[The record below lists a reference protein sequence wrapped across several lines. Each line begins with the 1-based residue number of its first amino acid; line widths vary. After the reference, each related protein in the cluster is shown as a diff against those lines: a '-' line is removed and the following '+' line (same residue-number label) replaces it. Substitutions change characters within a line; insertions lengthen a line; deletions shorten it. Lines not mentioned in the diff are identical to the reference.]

1 MDGGDNR
8 MIYSAMV
15 QGLLALLVTGVAVYF
30 LFEVWKMTRGSMNEG
45 FAGPAKGSGSPD
57 CLRSSVEAAKIYE
70 IFSTKAQLAEEGP
83 DNLRELTLLLSKTCC
98 LKKDLL
104 GVAGL
109 VEATRYQPYS
119 TAHDIE
125 PVAETA
131 ARCFA
136 KTIPPRDLEISLD
149 KWTNRGNELLRLLCG
164 STNISDSD
172 VQDANRLFKNHMKD
186 LSDVLKTSCIKGE
199 VSIAGKLG
207 PRDVVGYSPLTL
219 LEYGKYN
226 GYY

>member
-1 MDGGDNR
+1 METQNKF
-8 MIYSAMV
+8 IYSTIIQM
-15 QGLLALLVTGVAVYF
+15 LLALLITGVAVYF
-30 LFEVWKMTRGSMNEG
+30 LFEVWKMSRTQRSEG

-57 CLRSSVEAAKIYE
+57 CLRNSLEAARIYE
-70 IFSTKAQLAEEGP
+70 IFSGKAQIAEEGP

-119 TAHDIE
+119 TAHDVE

-131 ARCFA
+131 ARCLA
-136 KTIPPRDLEISLD
+136 KTIPERDLDISLD
-149 KWTNRGNELLRLLCG
+149 KWRSRGEELIRALCG
-164 STNISDSD
+164 STNLSNSEVEDT
-172 VQDANRLFKNHMKD
+172 NTLFKKHMN
-186 LSDVLKTSCIKGE
+186 DVADIMKSACLKGD
-199 VSIAGKLG
+199 VSIAGTPG
-207 PRDVVGYSPLTL
+207 PRDVGGYVPLSL
-219 LEYGKYN
+219 IEYRDYK